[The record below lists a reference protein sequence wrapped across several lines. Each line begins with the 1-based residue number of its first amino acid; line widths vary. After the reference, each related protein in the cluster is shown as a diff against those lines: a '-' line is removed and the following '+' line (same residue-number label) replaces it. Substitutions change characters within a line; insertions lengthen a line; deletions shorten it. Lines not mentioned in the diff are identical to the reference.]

1 MNDIIS
7 SIVVYT
13 GSICISILMVLLTI
27 YCIAIVV
34 GNFKKK

>member
-1 MNDIIS
+1 MNDIIA
-7 SIVVYT
+7 SIVIHT
-13 GSICISILMVLLTI
+13 GSICMSILMVLVTI